1 MKAEHRHE
9 LKTNELA
16 EWIANFPHWAMENLK
31 TIIYVT
37 IVIVVAAG
45 LGFLK
50 WYYKDAESARKQLE
64 FTSLMGQMWHGKPQ
78 ILQARSK
85 GLDLAYALLTTAGSL
100 ETAAQTEENNPMA
113 ALAFI
118 KQAEALRAELHYR
131 ATTADEKDVKTQI
144 DKAIAAYNK
153 AIEKSGSSPT
163 LTAMARVGLGLC
175 EENLGN
181 IDKAR
186 QIYREIAENPSFNAT
201 TAAEQAKHRLII
213 LAGYQPKIVFA
224 QPKMPT
230 AAEVKLPE
238 PQPQTPESN
247 GPVK

>member
-16 EWIANFPHWAMENLK
+16 EWIANFPQWAMENLK
-31 TIIYVT
+31 TIIYVA

-50 WYYKDAESARKQLE
+50 WYYKDAESARKQFE
-64 FTSLMGQMWHGKPQ
+64 FTSLMGQTWNGKPQ
-78 ILQARSK
+78 ILQARIK
-85 GLDLAYALLTTAGSL
+85 GVDLAYALLTTAGSL
-100 ETAAQTEENNPMA
+100 ETAAQTEENNQMA

-118 KQAEALRAELHYR
+118 KQAEALRAELYYR
-131 ATTADEKDVKTQI
+131 ATTADEKDIKTQT

-153 AIEKSGSSPT
+153 AIEKSGSNST

-186 QIYREIAENPSFNAT
+186 QIYREITENPRFSAT
-201 TAAEQAKHRLII
+201 TAAKQAKHRLII
-213 LAGYQPKIVFA
+213 LAGYQPNIVFA

-230 AAEVKLPE
+230 AVEIKVPE
-238 PQPQTPESN
+238 PQPPMPESN